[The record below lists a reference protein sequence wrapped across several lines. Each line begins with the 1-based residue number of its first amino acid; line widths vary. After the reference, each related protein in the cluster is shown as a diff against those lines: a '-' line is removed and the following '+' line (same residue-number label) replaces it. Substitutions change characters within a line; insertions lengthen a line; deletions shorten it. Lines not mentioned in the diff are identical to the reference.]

1 MRSVLIPLAEGFE
14 EIEAVCVI
22 DVLRR
27 AGVEVVTAGL
37 RPGPVTASRRVVV
50 VPDMT
55 LDQAMARDFDM
66 LVLPGGGPGVE
77 NLRADPR
84 IRQLLERYLQP
95 DRSVGAI
102 CAAPTILAA
111 YGHLAGRQATSYPSA
126 RGPVAAAA
134 AAYREDAVVVDCN
147 LVTSRGPGTA
157 IAFGLALVE
166 MLAGRG
172 RRDEVAAGLV
182 LAGGGAGA

>member
-27 AGVEVVTAGL
+27 AGIEVVTAGL

-50 VPDMT
+50 VPDAT
-55 LDQAMARDFDM
+55 LDHAMTRDFDM
-66 LVLPGGGPGVE
+66 LVLPGGGPGVV

-84 IRQLLERYLQP
+84 IRRLLERYLQP

-111 YGHLAGRQATSYPSA
+111 YGQLAGRQATSYPSA

-134 AAYREDAVVVDCN
+134 AVYREDAVVVDGN

-166 MLAGRG
+166 MLAGG
-172 RRDEVAAGLV
+172 SRRDEVAAGLV
-182 LAGGGAGA
+182 LAGSGAGA